1 MTLPEFLSHH
11 HKTHLIFD
19 FDETL
24 FWLVMDWNIFI
35 SAMQKN
41 LAPLDP
47 VLYADFVEQKISLTG
62 TLSAYSKQCGAK
74 VKQQINAMALAFE
87 EQAFEQAVPNPD
99 LIDFVRANR
108 DRYQMTIWS
117 SNTSNIIG
125 RVLEENNLSDVFI
138 KVVSLLDVALLK
150 PYPDG
155 FASLRVAGVPLEHY
169 LMIGNSQADAGAAKA
184 VGIDYFHVDYFSK
197 KSQSD

>member
-1 MTLPEFLSHH
+1 MTLPEFLTHRY
-11 HKTHLIFD
+11 KTHLIFD

-35 SAMQKN
+35 SAMEKN
-41 LAPLDP
+41 LAPIDP

-62 TLSAYSKQCGAK
+62 TLSAYSQQYGAK

-87 EQAFEQAVPNPD
+87 EQAFEQAVPNPE
-99 LIDFVRANR
+99 LIDFVRANHN
-108 DRYQMTIWS
+108 RYHMSIWT
-117 SNTSNIIG
+117 SNTSKIIG
-125 RVLEENNLSDVFI
+125 KVLEANNLSGVFT

-150 PYPDG
+150 PYPEG
-155 FASLRVAGVPLEHY
+155 FASLRAAEVPLEHY
-169 LMIGNSQADAGAAKA
+169 LMVGNSQADAGAAKA

-197 KSQSD
+197 KTQAD